1 MKKVI
6 LLGLVLSSFVWLMVA
21 CQNTVTSG
29 QPGIGMTSGPNPT
42 ATPVG
47 GTTPVVIAATVGA
60 VGDSFSPNTMTIT
73 HGQAVV
79 FNSTLSGA
87 HTVYVDGFSGDPTPM
102 AGCATPLANTTTFP
116 VTVIFGTAG
125 IYDFH
130 CANHSSCSSSQCGIC
145 NGGIGMA
152 GSVTVN

>member
-6 LLGLVLSSFVWLMVA
+6 LLGLILSSFVWLMVA
-21 CQNTVTSG
+21 CQNTTTSG
-29 QPGIGMTSGPNPT
+29 QPGTGVTSGSNPT
-42 ATPVG
+42 ATPTSG
-47 GTTPVVIAATVGA
+47 TPVVIAATVGA
-60 VGDSFSPNTMTIT
+60 VGDTFSPNTMTIT

-87 HTVYVDGFSGDPTPM
+87 HTVYVDGFSGDPTPVV
-102 AGCATPLANTTTFP
+102 GCGTPIVNTTTFP
-116 VTVIFGTAG
+116 VTVIFSTTGT
-125 IYDFH
+125 YDFH
-130 CANHSSCSSSQCGIC
+130 CANHSNCSSSQCGIC

>member
-6 LLGLVLSSFVWLMVA
+6 LLALVLSSFVWLMVA
-21 CQNTVTSG
+21 CQNTTTSG
-29 QPGIGMTSGPNPT
+29 QPGTVTSGSSAT
-42 ATPVG
+42 ATPTS

-60 VGDSFSPNTMTIT
+60 VGNAFSPNTMTIT

-87 HTVYVDGFSGDPTPM
+87 HTVYVDGFSGDPTPV
-102 AGCATPLANTTTFP
+102 AGCGTPIVNTTTFP
-116 VTVIFGTAG
+116 VTVIFSTAG
-125 IYDFH
+125 TYDFH
-130 CANHSSCSSSQCGIC
+130 CANHSGCNNAQCGIC
-145 NGGIGMA
+145 LGGFNMV